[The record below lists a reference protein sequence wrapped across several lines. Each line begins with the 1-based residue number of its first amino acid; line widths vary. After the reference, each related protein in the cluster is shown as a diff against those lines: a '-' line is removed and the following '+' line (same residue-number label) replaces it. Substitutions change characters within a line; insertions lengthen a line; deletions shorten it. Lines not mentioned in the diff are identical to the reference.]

1 MLLKSLFNRQ
11 CTNELGC
18 VLPYQQKRT
27 TISFLMAYQIYCTNI
42 LLCVDTKIYKGV
54 FFSYI
59 NSNSAKILS
68 IIFNYPSIITLIKYS
83 IRDHK
88 DR

>member
-1 MLLKSLFNRQ
+1 
-11 CTNELGC
+11 
-18 VLPYQQKRT
+18 
-27 TISFLMAYQIYCTNI
+27 MAYQIYCANI
-42 LLCVDTKIYKGV
+42 LLCVDTKIYKG
-54 FFSYI
+54 FFLVTLIAIVLKSKEL
-59 NSNSAKILS
+59 SS